1 MLDHHDTIIINPAK
15 DVDPSYKKQPA
26 ENKSPHWYAS
36 PEWILIIVG
45 CITALVIGWQS
56 YETRKAA
63 TAATRAV
70 KATER
75 SIGHMEEANRIS
87 RENMQAGQRAYIAF
101 PMLDFQTL
109 RVADDTGTPIAFQFR
124 LAVENTGNT
133 PALNLIMRVNYWGQ
147 DGDQGLP
154 SNYDFRDFAPPDGP
168 AEDYPMY
175 LSAKAKTYSP
185 LLSIPRETII
195 RLNER
200 QMRLFFYGWAT
211 YRDVFEGTPLHRTEF
226 CHELKVLEIAG
237 DRVVFELSAYRKHN
251 SQK

>member
-1 MLDHHDTIIINPAK
+1 MRVQRRLAFYTGLL
-15 DVDPSYKKQPA
+15 V
-26 ENKSPHWYAS
+26 
-36 PEWILIIVG
+36 LVG
-45 CITALVIGWQS
+45 FATAIVIGWQS
-56 YETRKAA
+56 IETRKAA

-70 KATER
+70 EATER

-109 RVADDTGTPIAFQFR
+109 RVADDTGAPIAFRFR

-200 QMRLFFYGWAT
+200 RMRLFFYGWAT

-237 DRVVFELSAYRKHN
+237 DKFTLELSGYREHN
-251 SQK
+251 SQT

>member
-1 MLDHHDTIIINPAK
+1 MRSIERMLE
-15 DVDPSYKKQPA
+15 PSANAP
-26 ENKSPHWYAS
+26 
-36 PEWILIIVG
+36 
-45 CITALVIGWQS
+45 ITAICLSVLSTFAMPTGRI
-56 YETRKAA
+56 ETRKAA

-70 KATER
+70 GATER

-109 RVADDTGTPIAFQFR
+109 RVADDTGAPIAFRFR

-154 SNYDFRDFAPPDGP
+154 SNYDFRDFAPPGGP

-175 LSAKAKTYSP
+175 L
-185 LLSIPRETII
+185 
-195 RLNER
+195 
-200 QMRLFFYGWAT
+200 
-211 YRDVFEGTPLHRTEF
+211 
-226 CHELKVLEIAG
+226 
-237 DRVVFELSAYRKHN
+237 
-251 SQK
+251 